1 MPGGSVVEVVV
12 FTGIQA
18 SGKSTFYAQHLLHSH
33 VRVSLDVMRT
43 RHREKRLYE
52 ICLEIAQP
60 VVIDNTNPSRE
71 ERARYIQPAKERGFR
86 VVGYYFASSIQDSL
100 ARNRQRE
107 GARRIPDQGVRGTH
121 ARLVVP
127 SYDEGFDTL
136 YSVRL
141 LDDQFVLEV
150 WPQNT

>member
-1 MPGGSVVEVVV
+1 MEIVL

-18 SGKSTFYAQHLLHSH
+18 SGKSTFYSQHLLHSH
-33 VRVSLDVMRT
+33 VRISLDVVKT
-43 RHREKRLYE
+43 RHREKRLFE
-52 ICLEIAQP
+52 ICLEITQP

-71 ERARYIQPAKERGFR
+71 ERARYIQPAKEKGFR
-86 VVGYYFASSIQDSL
+86 VVGYYFASKIEDSL

-136 YSVRL
+136 SYVKL
-141 LDDQFVLEV
+141 LNGRFVIEAWQHEV
-150 WPQNT
+150 